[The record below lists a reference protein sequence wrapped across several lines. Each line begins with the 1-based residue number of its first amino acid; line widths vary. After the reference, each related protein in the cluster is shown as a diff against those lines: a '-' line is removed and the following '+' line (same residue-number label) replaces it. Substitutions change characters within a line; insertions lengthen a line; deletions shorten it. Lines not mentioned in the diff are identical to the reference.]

1 MLSWVAYVYIW
12 VCAVHT
18 PWLPHTVKKVQQTII
33 VHLFFFFL
41 HLFSQ
46 KCLFAKNTKFFHRV
60 FVVVCTSPCYCIFLP
75 TCVYER
81 MSECVCMDVVCSK
94 KKNLSSYSP
103 RPQVDGKMHCK
114 LQCNVANIVE
124 QKIYTRIVN
133 QATASSNEFR
143 WCTT

>member
-1 MLSWVAYVYIW
+1 MFIYEFELYTVPDSP
-12 VCAVHT
+12 T
-18 PWLPHTVKKVQQTII
+18 PLKSTANYNCSLIF
-33 VHLFFFFL
+33 LFFL

-81 MSECVCMDVVCSK
+81 MSECVCMGVVCSK

-124 QKIYTRIVN
+124 QKNIY
-133 QATASSNEFR
+133 SN
-143 WCTT
+143 CKSGHG